1 MTLFERLGG
10 QGAVDAVVEKF
21 YEFMLSDPSV
31 NSFFTQ
37 SDMTKQIQ
45 RQKDFITLVTGG
57 PNNYGGT
64 DMKTAH
70 AKFKIGQN

>member
-10 QGAVDAVVEKF
+10 QGAINAVVDKF
-21 YEFMLSDPSV
+21 YEIMLSDPLVS
-31 NSFFTQ
+31 SFFANI
-37 SDMTKQIQ
+37 DMGKQIQ
-45 RQKDFITLVTGG
+45 KQKDFITLVTGG

-70 AKFKIGQN
+70 SKFKIG